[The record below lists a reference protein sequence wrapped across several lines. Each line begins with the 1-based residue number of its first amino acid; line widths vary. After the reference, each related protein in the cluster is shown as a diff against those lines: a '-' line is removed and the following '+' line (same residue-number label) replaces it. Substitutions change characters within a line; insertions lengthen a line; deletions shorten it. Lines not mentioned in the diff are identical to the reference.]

1 MSVSQS
7 VIEII
12 ANKCVEKVY
21 LATVLARTRKDDP
34 QEVRDE
40 CALELRELI
49 RDELEK
55 EGVPLQR
62 QRTAVV
68 LGDEPA
74 EKIASYLPANFR
86 AFQRKE
92 HVEIVGYDKAGWTL
106 DGYVI
111 PRLASGLI
119 VATEVK

>member
-12 ANKCVEKVY
+12 ANRCVGKTYVAIS
-21 LATVLARTRKDDP
+21 LADP
-34 QEVRDE
+34 SADPVETLHE
-40 CALELRELI
+40 CELELRELI

-62 QRTAVV
+62 QRTAAV

-86 AFQRKE
+86 AFQRKG

-106 DGYVI
+106 DDYVI